1 MSRTY
6 RALGK
11 LICRPEL
18 IENRSTWHGAACRWQ
33 SSVVKVAIVGSGPSG
48 CYTAKY
54 LQSALQHKEVEG
66 KIDVLERLPTPFG
79 LVRSGVAPDHPEV
92 KNVQNDFTAL
102 FEHED
107 STISFL
113 GNVTVGK
120 DISLQELRELYDVV
134 VLAYGCESDRKLNI
148 PGEDTLTG
156 VLSAREFVAWYNGH
170 PDYVHI
176 GDLVADALGDDPGT
190 ANVVVVGQGN
200 VALDCARVLAKGARG
215 LADTDIASYVFPV
228 LKHGVKS
235 TSIVGRRG
243 HIQGA
248 FTIKELRELTKLEA
262 EGHETSFIVKKD
274 ELDMGSTPA
283 SEKELNAKGA
293 RPKVRI
299 DKLLR
304 EAAANPLETRNAKE
318 VHLRFLLNPARFEA
332 NETDSTKLGAVIC
345 ERTKLEGEP
354 GSQVAVG
361 TGEFET
367 IPAQLA
373 LISIGYKGVALPG
386 IIESGL
392 FDSQR
397 GVVVNTHGKVDDSKD
412 GLGGLY
418 VSGWL
423 KRGPSGII
431 GTNIADA
438 KDTVASITKDL
449 EGQTIKSHDTSLHYL
464 LKERG
469 VKVVDWSAY
478 ERIDATETDEAR
490 KRSREQ
496 PREKLTSID
505 EMLRAASL

>member
-1 MSRTY
+1 
-6 RALGK
+6 
-11 LICRPEL
+11 
-18 IENRSTWHGAACRWQ
+18 
-33 SSVVKVAIVGSGPSG
+33 
-48 CYTAKY
+48 
-54 LQSALQHKEVEG
+54 
-66 KIDVLERLPTPFG
+66 
-79 LVRSGVAPDHPEV
+79 
-92 KNVQNDFTAL
+92 
-102 FEHED
+102 
-107 STISFL
+107 
-113 GNVTVGK
+113 
-120 DISLQELRELYDVV
+120 
-134 VLAYGCESDRKLNI
+134 
-148 PGEDTLTG
+148 
-156 VLSAREFVAWYNGH
+156 
-170 PDYVHI
+170 
-176 GDLVADALGDDPGT
+176 VADALGDDPGT